1 MEVGINV
8 AKDVVTD
15 LAQEIKIHSGGRK
28 VIYILA
34 GFAAIV
40 WMWRQ
45 LFGKAK

>member
-15 LAQEIKIHSGGRK
+15 LAQEMQISSSGRK
-28 VIYILA
+28 VLYILA
-34 GFAAIV
+34 GFAAVV